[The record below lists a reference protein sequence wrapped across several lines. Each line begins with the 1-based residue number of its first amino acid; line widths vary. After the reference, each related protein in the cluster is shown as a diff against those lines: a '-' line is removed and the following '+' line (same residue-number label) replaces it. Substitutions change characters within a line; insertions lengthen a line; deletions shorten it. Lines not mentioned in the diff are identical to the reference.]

1 MFPGAPAGDHSRV
14 GVRERTPTVLSRT
27 ASRNG
32 VTISTAFAMAAVP
45 SGPPVIRSAIRSTAR
60 SAIAALSGSTVVNV
74 GTVYAPSSLPS
85 KPTTARSSGTRLPC
99 SAAAR
104 SAPTAS
110 RSLKQN
116 TASGGSGRV
125 SSARI
130 ASAPSLRWYFA
141 ACATSSGTTGHPGG
155 GEGGPVAPQS
165 EGGRAAVLVRD
176 AEGVALGGVLA
187 AYGTQYGFVVG
198 LLLPLAVCGVIGLV
212 NGLLVAR
219 GGLPPFIVTLA
230 SLLFARGLLLALTS
244 EGATTYTIDAP
255 AFLALGRSAVLGVG
269 TPVWIAVVLL
279 ALGGLALHRTWFGQT
294 VFAVGGAENSA
305 LLMGLLVAR
314 AKIVVYTASGL
325 LAGLAGVLTAAYL
338 QSGVTV
344 IGVGT
349 ELDAIAAVVIG
360 GTLLTGGA
368 GTVLGTA
375 VGVLLRN
382 VISNIINQV
391 GGLDSNIQSVISG
404 AFLLVVV
411 VLQQVL
417 SGRSVLRQRRR

>member
-1 MFPGAPAGDHSRV
+1 
-14 GVRERTPTVLSRT
+14 
-27 ASRNG
+27 
-32 VTISTAFAMAAVP
+32 
-45 SGPPVIRSAIRSTAR
+45 
-60 SAIAALSGSTVVNV
+60 
-74 GTVYAPSSLPS
+74 VYP
-85 KPTTARSSGTRLPC
+85 
-99 SAAAR
+99 
-104 SAPTAS
+104 
-110 RSLKQN
+110 
-116 TASGGSGRV
+116 
-125 SSARI
+125 
-130 ASAPSLRWYFA
+130 
-141 ACATSSGTTGHPGG
+141 
-155 GEGGPVAPQS
+155 
-165 EGGRAAVLVRD
+165 
-176 AEGVALGGVLA
+176 LGGMLA
-187 AYGTQYGFVVG
+187 AYGTRYGFLVG
-198 LLLPLAVCGVIGLV
+198 LLLPLVVCGLIGLV

-244 EGATTYTIDAP
+244 EGASTYTIDDP

-279 ALGGLALHRTWFGQT
+279 APGGLVLHRTRFGQT
-294 VFAVGGAENSA
+294 VFADGGAENSA
-305 LLMGLLVAR
+305 LLMGLPVAR
-314 AKIVVYTASGL
+314 AKLVVYTA
-325 LAGLAGVLTAAYL
+325 
-338 QSGVTV
+338 V

-417 SGRSVLRQRRR
+417 SGRGVLLRRRR

>member
-1 MFPGAPAGDHSRV
+1 MVGAWVTLPRFGSVDNLRDVALQSSFLAVIALGMTFVIITGGIDLSV
-14 GVRERTPTVLSRT
+14 GS
-27 ASRNG
+27 
-32 VTISTAFAMAAVP
+32 
-45 SGPPVIRSAIRSTAR
+45 
-60 SAIAALSGSTVVNV
+60 
-74 GTVYAPSSLPS
+74 VY
-85 KPTTARSSGTRLPC
+85 
-99 SAAAR
+99 
-104 SAPTAS
+104 
-110 RSLKQN
+110 
-116 TASGGSGRV
+116 
-125 SSARI
+125 
-130 ASAPSLRWYFA
+130 
-141 ACATSSGTTGHPGG
+141 
-155 GEGGPVAPQS
+155 
-165 EGGRAAVLVRD
+165 
-176 AEGVALGGVLA
+176 ALGGVLA
-187 AYGTQYGFVVG
+187 AYGTRYGFLVG
-198 LLLPLAVCGVIGLV
+198 LLLPLVVCGLIGLV

-244 EGATTYTIDAP
+244 EGASTYTIDDP

-279 ALGGLALHRTWFGQT
+279 ALGGLVLHRTRFGQT
-294 VFAVGGAENSA
+294 VFADGGAENSA
-305 LLMGLLVAR
+305 LLMGLPVAR
-314 AKIVVYTASGL
+314 AKLVVYTA
-325 LAGLAGVLTAAYL
+325 
-338 QSGVTV
+338 V

-417 SGRSVLRQRRR
+417 SGRGVLLRRRR

>member
-1 MFPGAPAGDHSRV
+1 M
-14 GVRERTPTVLSRT
+14 
-27 ASRNG
+27 
-32 VTISTAFAMAAVP
+32 
-45 SGPPVIRSAIRSTAR
+45 
-60 SAIAALSGSTVVNV
+60 
-74 GTVYAPSSLPS
+74 
-85 KPTTARSSGTRLPC
+85 
-99 SAAAR
+99 
-104 SAPTAS
+104 SAPVTAVES
-110 RSLKQN
+110 AGAAQPRVRRQLVGSVLQRQGAVVVLALVVVGAWVALPRFGSVDN
-116 TASGGSGRV
+116 LRDVALQSSFLAVIALGMTFVIITGGIDLSVGSV
-125 SSARI
+125 
-130 ASAPSLRWYFA
+130 Y
-141 ACATSSGTTGHPGG
+141 
-155 GEGGPVAPQS
+155 
-165 EGGRAAVLVRD
+165 
-176 AEGVALGGVLA
+176 ALGGVLA
-187 AYGTQYGFVVG
+187 AYGTRYGFVVG

-244 EGATTYTIDAP
+244 EGATTYTIDDP

-279 ALGGLALHRTWFGQT
+279 ALGGLVLHRTRFGQT

-305 LLMGLLVAR
+305 LLMGLPVAR

-417 SGRSVLRQRRR
+417 SGRSVLRRRRR